1 MTKIRANNKEE
12 NIPVTNPIR
21 CSVCGKPLL
30 NVYPNTLPGIIFA
43 TCLSGHKIRYGSEV
57 PARKAV

>member
-1 MTKIRANNKEE
+1 MTKITANYYAKHNTEKDQ
-12 NIPVTNPIR
+12 IR

-43 TCLSGHKIRYGSEV
+43 TCLSGHKIRYGSEA

>member
-1 MTKIRANNKEE
+1 MTKITASYKDES
-12 NIPVTNPIR
+12 IPEKDQIR